1 MVNKL
6 VIGVDSEYNREMAYS
21 YSAPLRDQPFLLPP
35 SISDWLPETH
45 LVWFVL
51 DVVSMVNTKAF
62 DARHPN
68 DGVGRPAYDPEMML
82 ALLVYAYCSGI
93 RSSRRIEAAC
103 RTDLAFKAICVQLVP
118 ADVTI
123 ARFRAEHE
131 VAIKAVF
138 TDVLSLCARAGLAS
152 LGTIAIDGTKIG
164 SDAALD
170 ANRSE
175 QAIRAEVE
183 RIMAEA
189 EAADAEEAPPAT
201 LAGELPEDLARP
213 GSRRARLEAALGE
226 IEAQRKA
233 GEAQAAKAEAEAA
246 AGRKLRGRKPTE
258 PHAAA
263 RRAEAD
269 VVASKVKADR
279 AQGRKAR
286 QQAQEELAAAEEA
299 AERAQL
305 AAEAVPIPELKA
317 NTTDPESR
325 IMKTKDA
332 WVQGFNAQAGVNA
345 NQIVVGHDV
354 TQDHNDVQQFL
365 SMMEAVTTS
374 ARDAGI
380 AEQVGIF
387 LADAGYWSEEN
398 AMAEGPDRLIATL
411 KDWKQRRAA
420 RDLGTTQ
427 GPPPEGATPLEAMEH
442 RLRTPEG
449 AALYALRSCTVEPVF
464 GQAKENRN
472 IRRFMRR
479 GLNAAQSEWS
489 FVCATANIS
498 KLFTHAHG
506 RPLSAVLASL

>member
-1 MVNKL
+1 
-6 VIGVDSEYNREMAYS
+6 MAYS
-21 YSAPLRDQPFLLPP
+21 YNAPLRDQPFLLPP

-51 DVVSMVNTKAF
+51 DVVSMVDTTAF

-68 DGVGRPAYDPEMML
+68 DGVGRPAYDPKMML
-82 ALLVYAYCSGI
+82 ALLIYAYCSGI

-103 RTDLAFKAICVQLVP
+103 RTDLAFRAICVQLVP

-131 VAIKAVF
+131 AAIKAVF
-138 TDVLSLCARAGLAS
+138 IDVLRLCARAGLAS
-152 LGTIAIDGTKIG
+152 LGTVAIDGTKIG

-170 ANRSE
+170 ANRGE

-183 RIMAEA
+183 RIVAEA
-189 EAADAEEAPPAT
+189 EAADDQEVPRPT
-201 LAGELPEDLARP
+201 RDDELPEDLARP

-226 IEAQRKA
+226 IEAQR
-233 GEAQAAKAEAEAA
+233 EAAEAADKRAEAEATQ
-246 AGRKLRGRKPTE
+246 GRKLRGRKPTE

-269 VVASKVKADR
+269 VAASKVKAVR
-279 AQGRKAR
+279 AQGLKAR
-286 QQAQEELAAAEEA
+286 QKAQEELTAAEEA
-299 AERAQL
+299 AERARL
-305 AAEAVPIPELKA
+305 AAAAAPEPELKA

-332 WVQGFNAQAGVNA
+332 WVQGFNAQAGVNG
-345 NQIVVGHDV
+345 NQIVVGNDV
-354 TQDHNDVQQFL
+354 TQDHNDVQQL
-365 SMMEAVTTS
+365 TPMMEAIMIS
-374 ARDAGI
+374 LAAAGI
-380 AEQVGIF
+380 EEEVGKF

-398 AMAEGPDRLIATL
+398 ATAEGADRLIATL
-411 KDWKQRRAA
+411 KDWKQRKAA

-427 GPPPEGATPLEAMEH
+427 GPPPEDATPLEAMEH

-449 AALYALRSCTVEPVF
+449 AALYARRSCTVEPIF

-479 GLNAAQSEWS
+479 GLSAAQSEWS
-489 FVCATANIS
+489 FVCTTANVL

-506 RPLSAVLASL
+506 RPLRAVLTTL